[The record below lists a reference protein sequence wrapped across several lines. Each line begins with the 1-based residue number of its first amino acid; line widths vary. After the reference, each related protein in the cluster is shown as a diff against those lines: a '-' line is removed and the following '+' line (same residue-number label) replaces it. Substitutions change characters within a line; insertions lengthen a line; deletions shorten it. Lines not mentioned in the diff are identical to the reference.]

1 MSLMVTVWQTEEAAR
16 PYYVPFLHEHAPG
29 PFQCAGWLHHYW
41 DSIRRPAGARAF
53 FVGVF
58 REGQMVAF
66 APFALTVLGGGVTR
80 LGFATD
86 GRADRQGIA
95 GECSGE
101 VLAAIRDAL
110 SKAPQPVVADWR
122 ELADGDPLLG
132 LLPGAESM
140 TVQGC
145 PYRVLTPGTAEAS
158 KSNKKF
164 QQRIPSYERRLAAL
178 GTYEF
183 RTIDCDAQRAEALAL
198 LPRLFEI
205 HDLRHAAKRNAWKKD
220 ANREFLMSLLRDEL
234 PSHLMAF
241 VSYVDGVPVA
251 FDLGFRHGST
261 FTLYIP
267 AFHPAFE
274 KYRLGHVNRARS
286 YEACLRM
293 GVELYDFSRGRS
305 FAKQVWAHGEVLS
318 YDCIA
323 AVGSSWRARLAARM
337 LVGSRRLIAWSRER
351 GYNQKLGAWRE
362 RLSRPMA
369 PKAAPAASQAWDG
382 RRPLRYRLIQDLPL
396 AVIAGIVEYVFA
408 LERSAGLELEWTDS
422 STIRVS
428 NPEAEPL
435 MLHLPEANGN
445 LQETALARR

>member
-1 MSLMVTVWQTEEAAR
+1 MSLMVTVWRTEEAAR
-16 PYYVPFLHEHAPG
+16 AQYVPFLREQAPG

-41 DSIRRPAGARAF
+41 DSIRRPQGARAF
-53 FVGVF
+53 FIGVF
-58 REGQMVAF
+58 RAGEMVAF
-66 APFALTVLGGGVTR
+66 APFALTKLGGGVTR

-95 GECSGE
+95 GECSAE
-101 VLAAIRDAL
+101 VLAAVRDAL
-110 SKAPQPVVADWR
+110 RAAPQPLVADWR
-122 ELADGDPLLG
+122 ELADGDPLLT
-132 LLPGAESM
+132 LLPGAETM

-164 QQRIPSYERRLAAL
+164 QQRIPSYERRLNAL
-178 GTYEF
+178 GPYEF
-183 RTIDCDAQRAEALAL
+183 RTIDCDTQRAEALEL

-220 ANREFLMSLLRDEL
+220 SNREFLLSLLRDEL

-293 GVELYDFSRGRS
+293 GLELYDFSRGRS

-323 AVGSSWRARLAARM
+323 PVGGSWRARLAAR
-337 LVGSRRLIAWSRER
+337 LLSGSRRLIAWSRAQ

-362 RLSRPMA
+362 KLVRPA
-369 PKAAPAASQAWDG
+369 AQKPAPAAALAWAG
-382 RRPLRYRLIQDLPL
+382 ARPLRYRLIQDLPVDVMTRL
-396 AVIAGIVEYVFA
+396 AEYVFA
-408 LERSAGLELEWTDS
+408 LERNAGLELEWTDS
-422 STIRVS
+422 CTLRVS
-428 NPEAEPL
+428 NQEAEPL
-435 MLHLPEANGN
+435 MLHLPGATGN